1 MNIQG
6 KKNCF
11 EVHVVP
17 IGTQYGMKVVILC
30 RLFLCVLHDA
40 AFFFKDS
47 KPITRK
53 DVISPD
59 NRTQYC
65 TFTAEMCIRVYTCGG
80 HLNQRSGWDVGLSMP
95 HGWVIFL
102 SGVWFLFKTDQTL
115 TCDLDLWPWP
125 PFVKVIN
132 LLLMWKKVQIWPCL
146 HLLCQSF
153 HPVER
158 KFDLW
163 PWPIFGS
170 FKVNTLVT
178 EICLHFQC
186 HPFHSVE
193 RKFDLW
199 PWPIFGSFKEN
210 TLVTVYPKY
219 LRMWYSSDRL

>member
-132 LLLMWKKVQIWPCL
+132 LLLMWKKSANLTLSSLAMSVLSPCGEKVWPL
-146 HLLCQSF
+146 
-153 HPVER
+153 
-158 KFDLW
+158 
-163 PWPIFGS
+163 
-170 FKVNTLVT
+170 TLT
-178 EICLHFQC
+178 HFWVIQ
-186 HPFHSVE
+186 
-193 RKFDLW
+193 
-199 PWPIFGSFKEN
+199 G
-210 TLVTVYPKY
+210 
-219 LRMWYSSDRL
+219 

>member
-1 MNIQG
+1 
-6 KKNCF
+6 
-11 EVHVVP
+11 
-17 IGTQYGMKVVILC
+17 MKVVILC
-30 RLFLCVLHDA
+30 RLFLCVLHAA

-125 PFVKVIN
+125 H
-132 LLLMWKKVQIWPCL
+132 LSRSSTCYYCGKKC
-146 HLLCQSF
+146 
-153 HPVER
+153 
-158 KFDLW
+158 KFDL
-163 PWPIFGS
+163 IFTCNVS
-170 FKVNTLVT
+170 PFTLWRESLTFDPDPFLGHSRSTLLLQKFVSTFNVT
-178 EICLHFQC
+178 
-186 HPFHSVE
+186 PFTLWKESLT
-193 RKFDLW
+193 FDLD
-199 PWPIFGSFKEN
+199 PILGHSRS
-210 TLVTVYPKY
+210 TLLLQYIPSIYGCDIQVTGF
-219 LRMWYSSDRL
+219 RT